1 LFDKL
6 PQYPLIETEEKMKLY
21 KNKKASHNYFFLQEV
36 EAGIVLKGTEIKS
49 IRLGKVNFKDSY
61 ARIIDNEMWLFN
73 LHISPYE
80 QGSYFNHEP
89 ERKRKLLLHRRE
101 INKLMGKVEERGL
114 TLVPKNL
121 YINDAGKVKVTI
133 CLAKG
138 KHLYDKR
145 DTLQKKDQM
154 RDMERRLKI

>member
-1 LFDKL
+1 
-6 PQYPLIETEEKMKLY
+6 MKLF

-36 EAGIVLKGTEIKS
+36 EAGIVLRGTEIKS

-61 ARIIDNEMWLFN
+61 ARIIDSEMWLFN

-101 INKLMGKVEERGL
+101 INKLKGKVEERGL

-121 YINDAGKVKVTI
+121 YINDDGKAKVTI

-154 RDMERRLKI
+154 RDMERRLKF